1 MKQELQYI
9 GKITGTFGIKGELKI
24 YSESDFKEF
33 RFRVGA
39 TLILK
44 KARINKV
51 VKVTSMR
58 FNQKNILITIDNL
71 NDINEVIDLVGLD
84 IYTTEE
90 APLDEDEMY
99 VDDLI
104 GLKVFNQNDEYLGI
118 VNDIISIPSN
128 DIIEVIDNQNKILI
142 PFIDDFIISIDDEK
156 IIINEIEGLRQ

>member
-1 MKQELQYI
+1 MKQQLQYI
-9 GKITGTFGIKGELKI
+9 GKITGTFGIKGELKV

-39 TLILK
+39 NLILK
-44 KARINKV
+44 KARITKN

-58 FNQKNILITIDNL
+58 FNQKNILITIDDIK
-71 NDINEVIDLVGLD
+71 DINEVIDLVGLD

-90 APLDEDEMY
+90 APLNEDEMY

-104 GLKVFNQNDEYLGI
+104 GLKVYNQNDEYLGI

-128 DIIEVIDNQNKILI
+128 DIIEVIDNDNKILI
-142 PFIDDFIISIDDEK
+142 PFIDDFIISIDEEK
-156 IIINEIEGLRQ
+156 IIINEIEGLR

>member
-1 MKQELQYI
+1 MKQQLQYI
-9 GKITGTFGIKGELKI
+9 GKITGTFGIKGELKV

-39 TLILK
+39 DLILK
-44 KARINKV
+44 KAKITKN

-58 FNQKNILITIDNL
+58 FNQKNILITIDDIK
-71 NDINEVIDLVGLD
+71 DINEVIDLVGLD

-90 APLDEDEMY
+90 APLNDDEMY

-104 GLKVFNQNDEYLGI
+104 GLKVYNQNDEYLGI

-142 PFIDDFIISIDDEK
+142 PFIDDFIISIDEEK
-156 IIINEIEGLRQ
+156 IIINEIEGLR

>member
-1 MKQELQYI
+1 MKQQLQYI
-9 GKITGTFGIKGELKI
+9 GKITGTFGIKGELKV

-39 TLILK
+39 DLILK
-44 KARINKV
+44 KARITKN

-58 FNQKNILITIDNL
+58 FNQKNILITIDDIK
-71 NDINEVIDLVGLD
+71 DINEVIDLVGLD

-90 APLDEDEMY
+90 APLNDDEMY

-104 GLKVFNQNDEYLGI
+104 GLKVYNQNDEYLGI

-142 PFIDDFIISIDDEK
+142 PFIDDFIISIDEEK
-156 IIINEIEGLRQ
+156 IIINEIEGLR